1 MKPDFAFVE
10 GATSDLPFVARAD
23 TLDELFAVASK
34 ALLAATVEDPSAQPE
49 PSELIALKR
58 CHTEGGLIL

>member
-34 ALLAATVEDPSAQPE
+34 ALPATVEDPSAQPE